1 MSSNK
6 DPKFISKFKNQ
17 KLSSRIT
24 VTFSGLFLSI
34 TSVIFV
40 LALVICIALLMNINK
55 NQFEKYNQK
64 IIHAI
69 TDNQDTILN
78 IPQEDRATYIY
89 ETFISPISGERREI
103 SIQIIDTSHI
113 ISNDSLFEKKLVDL
127 DEEAKIK
134 STIDEL
140 QVKTL
145 KDDQNRYYFISYD
158 LEIDSYSLQIT
169 TVQNINDY
177 YTYTLILTIVI
188 GTALLIVIISMLTLG
203 KAATK
208 KALAPLQ
215 GIADAVKDISEENLS
230 IDIKSVEN
238 ENEVDSLIIALKNML
253 MRLNIAFEEQNRFV
267 SDVSHELRIP
277 ITIIQGY
284 LDIIQTWG
292 KNDQKMMDESLESI
306 YTETSNM
313 KELVE
318 KLLLLQNLGSG
329 NYHFEMEKLDV
340 NPFLQKLTFETTLLT
355 SEHKVS
361 SKLSKDDIYIF
372 ADKNLLG
379 QAVRSII
386 DNCIKYTNPGG
397 EITISSWKERHKIY
411 IQISDT
417 GSGIAKEHLTKVK
430 ERFYRVDSARTKK
443 TGGSG
448 LGLSIVNA
456 IITAMSGELIIKSE
470 LNKGSKFIIVFPR
483 LY

>member
-6 DPKFISKFKNQ
+6 EPKFISKFKNQ
-17 KLSSRIT
+17 KLSRRIT
-24 VTFSGLFLSI
+24 VTFSSLFLSI

-40 LALVICIALLMNINK
+40 LALIISIALLMNINK
-55 NQFEKYNQK
+55 DQFEKYNQK
-64 IIHAI
+64 IINAI
-69 TDNQDTILN
+69 TNNQESILN
-78 IPQEDRATYIY
+78 IPQEDRVIYMY
-89 ETFISPISGERREI
+89 ETYISPISDARREI
-103 SIQIIDTSHI
+103 SIQISDTSHI
-113 ISNDSLFEKKLVDL
+113 ISNDNLFN
-127 DEEAKIK
+127 AKITDLNDEIQTK
-134 STIDEL
+134 SMINEL
-140 QVKTL
+140 EIKTL

-158 LEIDSYSLQIT
+158 LTIDSYTVHIT
-169 TVQNINDY
+169 ALQNINDY

-188 GTALLIVIISMLTLG
+188 GTALLIVIIFMLTLG
-203 KAATK
+203 KTATK

-230 IDIKSVEN
+230 MDIESVEN
-238 ENEVDSLIIALKNML
+238 ENEVDSLIIALKSML
-253 MRLNIAFEEQNRFV
+253 VRLNIAFEEQNRFV

-306 YTETSNM
+306 YTETANM

-329 NYHFEMEKLDV
+329 NYHFEMEKLEV

-355 SEHKVS
+355 SEHEVS
-361 SKLSKDDIYIF
+361 SKLSKDDIFVF
-372 ADKNLLG
+372 ADKSLLS
-379 QAVRSII
+379 QAIRSII

-397 EITISSWKERHKIY
+397 EINISSWKERHKIY

-417 GSGIAKEHLTKVK
+417 GSGIAKEHLKKVK

-456 IITAMSGELIIKSE
+456 IITAMSGELVIKSE

>member
-6 DPKFISKFKNQ
+6 EPKFISKFKNQ

-55 NQFEKYNQK
+55 DQFKKYNQE
-64 IIHAI
+64 IIQTI
-69 TDNQDTILN
+69 TLNQENILN
-78 IPQEDRATYIY
+78 ISQKDRLSYIY
-89 ETFISPISGERREI
+89 ATFVNPISDARREI
-103 SIQIIDTSHI
+103 SIQVNDNSHI
-113 ISNDSLFEKKLVDL
+113 ISNDNLFDKKITDL
-127 DEEAKIK
+127 DDEAKIK

-145 KDDQNRYYFISYD
+145 KDEHNRYYFISYD
-158 LEIDSYSLQIT
+158 LEIDSYILHIT
-169 TVQNINDY
+169 ALQNINDY

-230 IDIKSVEN
+230 MNIESVEN

-253 MRLNIAFEEQNRFV
+253 MRLNIAFEEQSRFV

-292 KNDQKMMDESLESI
+292 KNDKKMMEESLESI
-306 YTETSNM
+306 YTETANM

-340 NPFLQKLTFETTLLT
+340 NPFLQKLIFETTLLT
-355 SEHKVS
+355 SEHKIS
-361 SKLSKDDIYIF
+361 SKLSKDDIFVF
-372 ADKNLLG
+372 ADKKL
-379 QAVRSII
+379 AE
-386 DNCIKYTNPGG
+386 P
-397 EITISSWKERHKIY
+397 
-411 IQISDT
+411 SDT
-417 GSGIAKEHLTKVK
+417 IDH
-430 ERFYRVDSARTKK
+430 R
-443 TGGSG
+443 
-448 LGLSIVNA
+448 
-456 IITAMSGELIIKSE
+456 
-470 LNKGSKFIIVFPR
+470 
-483 LY
+483 